1 MTTSDPV
8 GDAPAAEQAG
18 LIDVLVQ
25 ATFMTMAVLSSVAA
39 DNDLSLTQ
47 LRVLAILRDRRVR
60 MSALAAYLG
69 LDRSTMSGLIE
80 RAEKRG
86 LVARA
91 RDPGDGRAVDVFLT
105 REGGE
110 LAGALYT
117 RIEQELAPA
126 TGRLAPAQQ
135 HRLQALLRQL
145 ADPSGSPRR
154 RRLRPLG
161 TRTAKPAD

>member
-1 MTTSDPV
+1 MTTGDPA
-8 GDAPAAEQAG
+8 GNAPAAGQAA
-18 LIDVLVQ
+18 LTDVLVQ

-47 LRVLAILRDRRVR
+47 LRVLAILRDRRAR

-91 RDPGDGRAVDVFLT
+91 PDPGDGRAVEVFLT
-105 REGGE
+105 REGAE

-117 RIEQELAPA
+117 RIDQELAPA
-126 TGRLAPAQQ
+126 TNRLAPAQRR
-135 HRLQALLRQL
+135 RLHALLRQL
-145 ADPSGSPRR
+145 AGPDGSPQHH
-154 RRLRPLG
+154 RLRL
-161 TRTAKPAD
+161 

>member
-1 MTTSDPV
+1 MTTGDPAR
-8 GDAPAAEQAG
+8 DARAAERET
-18 LIDVLVQ
+18 LTDVLVQ

-86 LVARA
+86 LAARA
-91 RDPGDGRAVDVFLT
+91 PDPADGRAVDVFLT
-105 REGGE
+105 RAGAE
-110 LAGALYT
+110 LAHALYT
-117 RIEQELAPA
+117 RIEQELAPS
-126 TGRLAPAQQ
+126 TSRLAPAQRR
-135 HRLQALLRQL
+135 RLQALLRHLVGPEQ
-145 ADPSGSPRR
+145 
-154 RRLRPLG
+154 
-161 TRTAKPAD
+161 

>member
-1 MTTSDPV
+1 MAT
-8 GDAPAAEQAG
+8 GDLARDARAAEREA
-18 LIDVLVQ
+18 LTDVLVQ

-86 LVARA
+86 LAARA
-91 RDPGDGRAVDVFLT
+91 PDPADGRAVDVFLT
-105 REGGE
+105 RAGAE
-110 LAGALYT
+110 LADALYT

-126 TGRLAPAQQ
+126 TDRLAPAQRR
-135 HRLQALLRQL
+135 RLQALLRHLVGPEQ
-145 ADPSGSPRR
+145 
-154 RRLRPLG
+154 
-161 TRTAKPAD
+161 